1 MDKKSEQKDPLDY
14 SSDEEI
20 VEDISIAED
29 SDSEGEIP
37 LFLNEDDSL
46 VANKRRQLFGIEG
59 DEEGGR
65 FFLDNEDEDSIDDVL
80 SGDNIAKH
88 FQGSD
93 THEKFVPLASESK
106 SPKKTAN
113 QFKEL
118 SPMNEDT
125 ILINNQKVSINALKR
140 VQSNSSVPHSSDHDE
155 EPNGKKFLFSSL
167 TYESTKSSKF
177 DGGSRSLNFE
187 PAADS
192 ESLNDSVEHEHSV
205 DEIVMSERYDVS
217 GSNTDSGDFR
227 EQVNIK
233 SANPVP
239 EREKPT
245 FEEPSTVKKM
255 EKMDEFQKE
264 ILDDITEEES
274 DREFEKSQEQK
285 RIIEKGGAIR
295 KILEQQINA
304 GASTSKSNFERVENP
319 GNVELI
325 KTLEHRVREL
335 EDILTDKEACLTSMN
350 LQLGLASKRDN
361 FKENASRD
369 SLRESGKDASSIGTS
384 VSTEYRTI
392 NDEVNF
398 RVIRYFC
405 KLVIYH

>member
-1 MDKKSEQKDPLDY
+1 MDKKSEQKDPVSKDY
-14 SSDEEI
+14 SSDDDEI
-20 VEDISIAED
+20 VEDIFVAED

-59 DEEGGR
+59 DDEGGR
-65 FFLDNEDEDSIDDVL
+65 FFLDNDDEDSINDVL

-93 THEKFVPLASESK
+93 THEKFVPLTSDSK
-106 SPKKTAN
+106 SPKKSAS

-140 VQSNSSVPHSSDHDE
+140 VQCNSSVPHSSDHDE

-167 TYESTKSSKF
+167 SYESSKPAVI
-177 DGGSRSLNFE
+177 DEGSRSLDFE
-187 PAADS
+187 PVVDS
-192 ESLNDSVEHEHSV
+192 ESPNDSVEHENSV
-205 DEIVMSERYDVS
+205 DEIVISEKYDIS

-233 SANPVP
+233 SANPIP
-239 EREKPT
+239 EKEKPT
-245 FEEPSTVKKM
+245 FEEPTTVKKM

-264 ILDDITEEES
+264 MLDDITEEES
-274 DREFEKSQEQK
+274 DREFEKSQEQN
-285 RIIEKGGAIR
+285 RLIEKGGSIR
-295 KILEQQINA
+295 KILEEQLNI
-304 GASTSKSNFERVENP
+304 GASTSKAIFDSVNSDS
-319 GNVELI
+319 GNAGRI
-325 KTLEHRVREL
+325 KTLEQRVRDL
-335 EDILTDKEACLTSMN
+335 EEILTDKEACLTSMN
-350 LQLGLASKRDN
+350 LQLGLVSKRDN
-361 FKENASRD
+361 FKESNSRD
-369 SLRESGKDASSIGTS
+369 SLREAGRDASSIGTS

-398 RVIRYFC
+398 RVSEYYIF
-405 KLVIYH
+405 